1 MKPLMILTLACAAS
15 YGQATERSMVS
26 REIREQGLCVARHET
41 LRSLH
46 IAEAAYMGA
55 AFADVASTQGLYE
68 RNPVLGRGQFNW
80 DNQGVKS
87 LAISAGVVVA
97 AELVSRKWPKMR
109 KPLKVVLWIGSAARM
124 AAGVHNWRQH
134 AQP

>member
-1 MKPLMILTLACAAS
+1 MKPLLILTLACAAS

-26 REIREQGLCVARHET
+26 REIREQGTDSPHET

-55 AFADVASTQGLYE
+55 AFADVASSSGMNEL
-68 RNPVLGRGQFNW
+68 NPVLGRGQFGLR
-80 DNQGVKS
+80 QGVTS
-87 LAISAGVVVA
+87 VAISAGVVVA
-97 AELVSRKWPKMR
+97 SELLSRKYPKLR
-109 KPLKVVLWIGSAARM
+109 KPLKVVLWIGSAARTI
-124 AAGVHNWRQH
+124 AAANNWREN